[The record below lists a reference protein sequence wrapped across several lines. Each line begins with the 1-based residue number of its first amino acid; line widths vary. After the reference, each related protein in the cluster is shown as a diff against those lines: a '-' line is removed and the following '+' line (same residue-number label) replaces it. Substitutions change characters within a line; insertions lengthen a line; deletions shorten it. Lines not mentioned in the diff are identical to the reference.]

1 MMFTYFTTK
10 RPLSHLNN
18 ENVRKISL
26 WLELILLKTK
36 NYFSISFSFDHR
48 SDHAVESTTS
58 KKNSLGYFVA
68 NWNACPTQKY
78 YTWKFST
85 QISSAKWCEK
95 IQIIV
100 CLLAS
105 VNGSSHYDVSSTL
118 KCRLIEREREKK
130 NTREWRQKWFYSRYS
145 ICYGKA
151 IAMPCGWRRVFRL
164 WDPINP
170 IRIAMHTANK
180 LFSDFLWLVK
190 WKTTIQ
196 VIVSIVSSLAIV
208 RFRIKMQMRNVA
220 V

>member
-58 KKNSLGYFVA
+58 KKKSVGYFVA

-118 KCRLIEREREKK
+118 KCRLIERERERRK
-130 NTREWRQKWFYSRYS
+130 TRENEDRNDFIVDIRFVMEKPLPCRVDGVEYFDYGIQS
-145 ICYGKA
+145 IQFGLQC
-151 IAMPCGWRRVFRL
+151 IQPINCFRISCGWLSEKPRSRWSWASF
-164 WDPINP
+164 
-170 IRIAMHTANK
+170 HH
-180 LFSDFLWLVK
+180 
-190 WKTTIQ
+190 
-196 VIVSIVSSLAIV
+196 
-208 RFRIKMQMRNVA
+208 
-220 V
+220 